1 MADLATLVLGGGDA
15 EQHDVPGKAAL
26 LDRARAAGLA
36 VPIGIVVLDGAD
48 AARAAE
54 AAPAVDTFAVRSAFG
69 AEDGAAS
76 SRAGWFE
83 SELRVARADL
93 PATIE
98 RVRASRDRVDEPIR
112 ADVLV
117 MAMVDATHAGVAFT
131 EPDTYD
137 DIVNVVGGTA
147 EHLVGGQEEGDR
159 ILLPRIE
166 TPDEPWQRRL
176 RTLLVDVRDEFGD
189 EPWDIE
195 WADDGSTCWLVQIRP
210 ITAAPRREELL
221 TLANHAEILPDLPSH
236 LMTSVVAEAGPEL
249 FGWYRNFDPS
259 LPADRPFLVVRGG
272 RPLINLTL
280 LEDMLRHLG
289 LPTGL
294 VADSIGG
301 DAAVRR
307 PANLRRLLRKLP
319 VLIRMGLAQ
328 FGAVARSKK
337 IRQWFVD
344 VPDGAATVT
353 DALDN
358 LHQAYVRL
366 VTGMFP
372 LSSGIGPPL
381 SILRRLGTLDQHA
394 ARHRTITTEMAD
406 AIGAVAHDAS
416 TLDDFLERF
425 GHRGVYESD
434 VARPRYAEDTS
445 MLTGG
450 GVAAE
455 RAMPRRSVLGVLSTP
470 IWIAAK
476 RPMAARELLRHDAM
490 RAFTTVRID
499 LLRLADGLAEDGR
512 LRTADD
518 IWLLTADEARRLDDG
533 WRPDPGFW
541 TTREAERAHLA
552 ELVVPTTVDAA
563 VDPDNWAALTGDVDG
578 VIVGMGLTAGTV
590 TGRAWVLD
598 EPAATPPDTGGEPIV
613 LVARSIDAGWISTMA
628 AADAVVA
635 EIGGDLSHG
644 SILIREIGVP
654 AVTNARG
661 ATRAFATGDRVSV
674 DAATGR
680 VSAPD

>member
-1 MADLATLVLGGGDA
+1 MADVGVLIVGDGGLAAAG
-15 EQHDVPGKAAL
+15 VPAKAAL
-26 LDRARAAGLA
+26 LDRAAAADLA
-36 VPIGIVVLDGAD
+36 VPTAIVVVDGA
-48 AARAAE
+48 AVGS
-54 AAPAVDTFAVRSAFG
+54 AAPPGTSFAVRSAFG
-69 AEDGAAS
+69 AEDGTS
-76 SRAGWFE
+76 ESRAGWFE
-83 SELRVARADL
+83 SELRVPRDEIAA
-93 PATIE
+93 AVE
-98 RVRASRDRVDEPIR
+98 RVRASRDRVDDDIR

-117 MAMVDATHAGVAFT
+117 MTMVDARHAGVAFT

-137 DIVNVVGGTA
+137 DIVNMVGGTA
-147 EHLVGGQEEGDR
+147 ECLVGGTEEGER
-159 ILLPRIE
+159 VLLSRIE
-166 TPDEPWQRRL
+166 IPSEPWQRRL
-176 RTLLVDVRDEFGD
+176 RSLLVDVRAEFGD

-195 WADDGSTCWLVQIRP
+195 WADDGETCWLVQIRP

-249 FGWYRNFDPS
+249 FGWYRDFDPT

-328 FGAVARSKK
+328 FGAVARSKR

-344 VPDGAATVT
+344 APDGAA
-353 DALDN
+353 DFGAALDV

-406 AIGAVAHDAS
+406 AIGDVARDPS
-416 TLDDFLERF
+416 TLDGFLDRF

-450 GVAAE
+450 GAPGE
-455 RAMPRRSVLGVLSTP
+455 RTLPRRTLLGVLTTP
-470 IWIAAK
+470 IWIAAR

-490 RAFTTVRID
+490 RAFTTVRGD
-499 LLRLADGLAEDGR
+499 LLRLADAAVAEGR
-512 LRTADD
+512 LRHVDD
-518 IWLLTADEARRLDDG
+518 VWLLTAEEARRLDDG
-533 WRPDPGFW
+533 WEPDADFW
-541 TTREAERAHLA
+541 AAREAERAELA

-563 VDPDNWAALTGDVDG
+563 VDPANWNALDGAADG
-578 VIVGMGLTAGTV
+578 TIIGMGLTTGSV

-598 EPAATPPDTGGEPIV
+598 EPSSRPPATDGEPIV

-628 AADAVVA
+628 ASDAVVA

-644 SILIREIGVP
+644 SILIRELGLP

-661 ATRAFATGDRVSV
+661 ATRAFATGDRVTV

-680 VSAPD
+680 VEAA